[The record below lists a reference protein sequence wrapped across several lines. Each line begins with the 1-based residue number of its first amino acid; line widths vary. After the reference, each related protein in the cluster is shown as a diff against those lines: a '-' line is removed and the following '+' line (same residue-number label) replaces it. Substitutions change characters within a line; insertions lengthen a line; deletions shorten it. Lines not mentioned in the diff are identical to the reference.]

1 MILASHELIT
11 PLTSIKGYTQ
21 ILEKCSTQIKD
32 DKIKLYLK
40 KTSLYVKRLDTL
52 VSDILDTTM
61 IQEGKLKMGD
71 TEFSYTKLIHD
82 AIETVQLT
90 TPRHKIILHDLND
103 YTLRGDHI
111 RLEQVLINLLSNAI
125 KYSPH
130 AEKVEVTIKA
140 NNTHVQTQVRDY
152 GIGIKRK
159 YHKKIFDRF
168 YRIGETARQFSGLGV
183 GLYISKEIIARHNGD
198 IWLESS
204 PGEGST
210 FYFSLPLQNNVRE
223 M

>member
-21 ILEKCSTQIKD
+21 ILEKCSTQIND
-32 DKIKLYLK
+32 AKIKLYLK

-61 IQEGKLKMGD
+61 IQEGKLKMAD
-71 TEFSYTKLIHD
+71 SEFSYGDMIHE

-90 TPRHKIILHDLND
+90 TPRHNIIVNQVSNC
-103 YTLRGDHI
+103 TVRGDQI
-111 RLEQVLINLLSNAI
+111 RLEQVMINLLSNAI
-125 KYSPH
+125 KYSPR
-130 AEKVEVTIKA
+130 ADRVEVNVIA
-140 NNTHVQTQVRDY
+140 NNDHIETQVKDY

-168 YRIGETARQFSGLGV
+168 YRIGETAMQFSGLGV
-183 GLYISKEIIARHNGD
+183 GLYISKEIINRHKGE

-204 PGEGST
+204 PGAGSA
-210 FYFSLPLQNNVRE
+210 FYFRLPR
-223 M
+223 